1 MHVIGIRLISLE
13 QLQPRAARAEEHGER
28 EADLRLRQILA
39 QTIPG
44 PCVPVSTRSVES
56 RGGGKPPQTSAKGD
70 EVAHQVRVDVAEPA
84 LRDEVEGV
92 FVHGRVAVHEV
103 PRHAHGRLQW
113 L

>member
-56 RGGGKPPQTSAKGD
+56 RGGGEAPTN
-70 EVAHQVRVDVAEPA
+70 
-84 LRDEVEGV
+84 LC
-92 FVHGRVAVHEV
+92 
-103 PRHAHGRLQW
+103 
-113 L
+113 